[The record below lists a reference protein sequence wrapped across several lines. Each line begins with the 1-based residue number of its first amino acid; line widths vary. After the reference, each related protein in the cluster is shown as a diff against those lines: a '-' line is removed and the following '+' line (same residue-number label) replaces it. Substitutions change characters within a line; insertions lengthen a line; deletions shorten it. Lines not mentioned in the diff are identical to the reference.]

1 MPNYLLDKKYQEG
14 VSQQLDNPG
23 EAKPKTVGWVAKQ
36 WVPAVRIRFQKLL
49 KALGKEFDGKISG
62 INLPETSIDIPNQS
76 HTFCKTYFDTII
88 QNMAAL
94 KNAFQHTNVV
104 QYVNFF
110 PCEWNND
117 KGYMQK
123 LFTYAV
129 KHHIGLGNP
138 DTVPYRQ
145 GQMMNS
151 YPFFHK
157 YRKELSLTAVATQE
171 PDYTYIN
178 PKTGRTFTVPDLY
191 GFAKNYLGADI
202 IFWNIQE
209 PHFTQK
215 LLPFFRNMSS
225 NHKL

>member
-1 MPNYLLDKKYQEG
+1 MLFEHYCLLTKKH
-14 VSQQLDNPG
+14 
-23 EAKPKTVGWVAKQ
+23 TGWCYSL
-36 WVPAVRIRFQKLL
+36 RIT
-49 KALGKEFDGKISG
+49 D
-62 INLPETSIDIPNQS
+62 
-76 HTFCKTYFDTII
+76 FDTII

-191 GFAKNYLGADI
+191 GFAKNYLGADTEVTHCRKGDFLI
-202 IFWNIQE
+202 
-209 PHFTQK
+209 
-215 LLPFFRNMSS
+215 
-225 NHKL
+225 